1 MLDDLKARLAP
12 LTDHLPQPVRD
23 FLDSGG
29 WWVVLGVAALLAFA
43 LLMLLI
49 RWVER
54 RFRRKDDHG
63 DEDRALQL
71 DLSGCP
77 LPVTPLGDP
86 YLACYHL
93 PVRLRLVVV
102 ASPGRNDKVD
112 ALAVEKLLDRIIP
125 GLGLVARHD
134 RPFIRVWPPQLS
146 QHGFGATFHR
156 CTIKPEPESEASRW
170 VMIAGKVQAGKDPY
184 LLGLGLWADEPN
196 TVGRLTVELH
206 QWLDVLRL
214 RSQ

>member
-23 FLDSGG
+23 FLGSGG

-125 GLGLVARHD
+125 GLGLVAA
-134 RPFIRVWPPQLS
+134 RP
-146 QHGFGATFHR
+146 
-156 CTIKPEPESEASRW
+156 
-170 VMIAGKVQAGKDPY
+170 AGYP
-184 LLGLGLWADEPN
+184 
-196 TVGRLTVELH
+196 RLA
-206 QWLDVLRL
+206 
-214 RSQ
+214 